1 MITIPSWL
9 EILRF
14 RFKLKTKP
22 YNILSNTKKLLFIA
36 YLYDEIN
43 ARCNVTKDELCF

>member
-1 MITIPSWL
+1 MVTISNWL
-9 EILRF
+9 EVLRS
-14 RFKLKTKP
+14 RFKLKTKS
-22 YNILSNTKKLLFIA
+22 YNILSNAKKLLFIA